1 MIVRR
6 IGHFDEAEDIAQQAF
21 FEAARTLDQFRGE
34 SELSTWL
41 YGIAMNLI
49 RNYLNRAP
57 YKTCRFEPEHVL
69 DSRPSN
75 HGDPESALE
84 LRQLLAEVTSAMD
97 QLPAEMREVL
107 LLVGVHQLSY
117 EAAASRLD
125 VPIGTVR
132 SRLSRARAALKLKLG
147 ATRMPPASATATE
160 HADASLSAPERYRGG
175 REKDFRP
182 TY

>member
-1 MIVRR
+1 MILV
-6 IGHFDEAEDIAQQAF
+6 
-21 FEAARTLDQFRGE
+21 
-34 SELSTWL
+34 
-41 YGIAMNLI
+41 

-69 DSRPSN
+69 DSQPSD
-75 HGDPESALE
+75 HGDPEGALE

-107 LLVGVHQLSY
+107 LLVGVNELSY
-117 EAAASRLD
+117 EAAARQLG

-132 SRLSRARAALKLKLG
+132 SRLSRARAALKLKVAGVGMPL
-147 ATRMPPASATATE
+147 ATTPSAM
-160 HADASLSAPERYRGG
+160 SISAPGRYRDE
-175 REKDFRP
+175 REKGFRP